1 MSARVHFEAAAGGGG
16 GSGTVTN
23 VSALTIGTAGTN
35 LSSTVVNS
43 TTTPVI
49 TLNVPTASAVNRGAL
64 SSADW
69 STFNGKQALLV
80 SGTNIKTINGAS
92 LLGSGDL
99 SISASPSG
107 VSGAV
112 QFSDGTNF
120 ASDAANFFWDDTNN
134 RLGIGTNAPT
144 FNLEVKQTS
153 NQLRLSTPL
162 DIYTYLEVNSSGG
175 QVSMKFGNGSG
186 TTHFINNYSTG
197 VWASNKWA
205 FGSSYFAPSAQLHIK
220 GSGTTSATTAL
231 LVQNSAGTEVLKV
244 TDDSVTNAR
253 GTVNVLHPS
262 VATRSLKLGWG
273 SIFATDSGSELTLG
287 AVFSVPSA
295 PQILLAGNTRS
306 SGANTMQLQASLGVS
321 IAASLI
327 NPSAQLHIK
336 GSGTT
341 SATTA
346 LLVQN
351 SAGSELF
358 KVTDNGA
365 ISSLSTFT
373 TLGGVFAYGAIEG
386 AASGQSGSFSGS
398 VRVGSGGSNNASAIL
413 DAVSTTKGFLPPR
426 MTTVQR
432 NAIAAPAAGL
442 MVYDT
447 DANKLYLFTTLWEQI
462 TSL

>member
-162 DIYTYLEVNSSGG
+162 DIYTYLEVNSTGG

-205 FGSSYFAPSAQLHIK
+205 FGSSYFA
-220 GSGTTSATTAL
+220 
-231 LVQNSAGTEVLKV
+231 
-244 TDDSVTNAR
+244 
-253 GTVNVLHPS
+253 
-262 VATRSLKLGWG
+262 
-273 SIFATDSGSELTLG
+273 
-287 AVFSVPSA
+287 
-295 PQILLAGNTRS
+295 
-306 SGANTMQLQASLGVS
+306 
-321 IAASLI
+321 
-327 NPSAQLHIK
+327 PSAQLHIK

-426 MTTVQR
+426 MTTIQR
-432 NAIAAPAAGL
+432 NAIVTPATGL